1 MHLEELKCFA
11 GGHVGSL
18 EWDPLRPV
26 SQPGAVHVNIMLA
39 MVAMLMVFCLAHRL
53 FTSKSL
59 LIIRYEQTKLSF
71 Q

>member
-1 MHLEELKCFA
+1 MSGVLK
-11 GGHVGSL
+11 GTPIG
-18 EWDPLRPV
+18 PV
-26 SQPGAVHVNIMLA
+26 LQPRAVHVNVMLA
-39 MVAMLMVFCLAHRL
+39 IVETLMVFCLAHRL

>member
-1 MHLEELKCFA
+1 MRYSRA
-11 GGHVGSL
+11 SL
-18 EWDPLRPV
+18 EGMSGVLKGTPSGPV
-26 SQPGAVHVNIMLA
+26 SQPGAGHVNIMLA
-39 MVAMLMVFCLAHRL
+39 MVEMLMVFCLAHRL